1 MTGSHGGSAILAAP
15 DLRAIECPILS
26 SLTRVNVLECSA
38 IEIPNL
44 DGPRI
49 LVLSVYRAYGSDASE
64 FMECLEDILTVAHCY
79 DETAVIVLAGDFNV
93 DLLPKQ
99 SKPKDDLLNLFY
111 SFDLLPTVVD
121 EPTRVFNQSRTCI
134 DNIYQNYDKELRAD
148 VHHNYLSDHTGQYL
162 NIDDLYRS
170 EKRKS
175 KKRDVYV
182 RDFQCP
188 TSKAGFI
195 ADIGLM
201 VLPSIEV
208 NESFEFLVRELH
220 RLLEIHFPLRK
231 KSINRGNQSKMIN
244 VSRVPEV
251 MMSKE
256 NLKKLRQ
263 TASGSGQ
270 YRRLLSQACRRHS
283 RLLRYFRRRAVED
296 ELSKSGNKPRAIW
309 SYINTARSKVSK
321 VQAELMLDINGVKV
335 CDPAHVASEFS
346 SHFENA
352 VKGFPRPLSS
362 TSMSIPGTYSNKRSM
377 FLSPVTE
384 EELVQTASRVKA
396 SKAPQS
402 RLSHP
407 ATIVLDGL
415 DVLVEE
421 KTCFLG
427 LHLDGR
433 LNYDV
438 HVTGLCKQLSSYTF
452 CLRKLKTMANR
463 SVLLTA
469 YHSLVMSRA
478 TYAMLFWGSAAN
490 LELVFRMQ
498 KRALRVLL
506 GLKPGQ
512 SCRGKFRENKLM
524 TVPATYVYRAVL
536 FARKLLPWFEG
547 MRFDHGYSTRRTDL
561 MIVPRHRMKF
571 FERCASFSIIK
582 ILNHIGDG
590 ALSCP
595 IAKVKTT
602 LKKYFIDEEFYSVKD
617 FFQSSPPALAD

>member
-15 DLRAIECPILS
+15 ELRAIECPILS

-321 VQAELMLDINGVKV
+321 VQAELTLDINGVKV

-346 SHFENA
+346 SHFEDA
-352 VKGFPRPLSS
+352 VKGFPRPFSS
-362 TSMSIPGTYSNKRSM
+362 TNMSLPGTYSNKRSM

-384 EELVQTASRVKA
+384 ELVQTASRIKA
-396 SKAPQS
+396 SKCSP
-402 RLSHP
+402 
-407 ATIVLDGL
+407 D
-415 DVLVEE
+415 
-421 KTCFLG
+421 
-427 LHLDGR
+427 
-433 LNYDV
+433 
-438 HVTGLCKQLSSYTF
+438 
-452 CLRKLKTMANR
+452 
-463 SVLLTA
+463 
-469 YHSLVMSRA
+469 
-478 TYAMLFWGSAAN
+478 
-490 LELVFRMQ
+490 EL
-498 KRALRVLL
+498 
-506 GLKPGQ
+506 P
-512 SCRGKFRENKLM
+512 
-524 TVPATYVYRAVL
+524 
-536 FARKLLPWFEG
+536 G

-617 FFQSSPPALAD
+617 FFQSTPPALAD